1 MRPATWWD
9 ATCQDAT
16 WRWMPRGGMPRGGKP
31 RVRMPL
37 GGGCHVVGYYVLEC
51 HMSGCS
57 PIPVDNSDDIGI
69 LDSGET
75 VGNRYHTP
83 ALGRK
88 QKHIINKIRQNGII
102 HNQLAYNFSTP
113 GKIDRMNV

>member
-1 MRPATWWD
+1 
-9 ATCQDAT
+9 
-16 WRWMPRGGMPRGGKP
+16 MPRGGKP

-37 GGGCHVVGYYVLEC
+37 GGGCHVVGYYSTCWNATCRDVP
-51 HMSGCS
+51 

-102 HNQLAYNFSTP
+102 HIQLAYNFSTP

>member
-1 MRPATWWD
+1 M
-9 ATCQDAT
+9 
-16 WRWMPRGGMPRGGKP
+16 P

-37 GGGCHVVGYYVLEC
+37 GGGCPVVGCHVVESPVLGC
-51 HMSGCS
+51 HLAVDATLWDTTCWNATCRDVP

-113 GKIDRMNV
+113 VKIDRMNV